1 MYSKKL
7 KVWMLF
13 VILISGITFVSCSK
27 DDDFINP
34 QARLNRGM
42 EDAAYDYTGMTDV
55 QIFNSDYKDYDIN
68 GHLIGI
74 GCIKCKQ
81 TEIEDFIDRMLAVMP
96 EVIIENKRDM
106 LFAMVNILVP
116 NAGEDKEIKPF
127 VEKGFYFIYHGH
139 GAKEVAEAVFGTSV
153 REGVCFSEKNM
164 SRKQLV
170 PLITELRW

>member
-1 MYSKKL
+1 
-7 KVWMLF
+7 MLF

-81 TEIEDFIDRMLAVMP
+81 TEIENFIDRMLAVMP

-116 NAGEDKEIKPF
+116 NAGEDKEIK
-127 VEKGFYFIYHGH
+127 
-139 GAKEVAEAVFGTSV
+139 
-153 REGVCFSEKNM
+153 
-164 SRKQLV
+164 L
-170 PLITELRW
+170 L

>member
-81 TEIEDFIDRMLAVMP
+81 TEIENFIDRMLAVMP
-96 EVIIENKRDM
+96 EVIIENKRDI

-116 NAGEDKEIKPF
+116 NTGEDKEIK
-127 VEKGFYFIYHGH
+127 
-139 GAKEVAEAVFGTSV
+139 
-153 REGVCFSEKNM
+153 
-164 SRKQLV
+164 L
-170 PLITELRW
+170 L